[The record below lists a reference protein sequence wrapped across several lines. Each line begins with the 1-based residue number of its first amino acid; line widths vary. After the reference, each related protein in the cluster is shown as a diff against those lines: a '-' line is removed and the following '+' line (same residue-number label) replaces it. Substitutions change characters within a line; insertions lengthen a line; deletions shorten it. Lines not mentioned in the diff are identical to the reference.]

1 MKLIQIVEEKL
12 KGHDDRITHVYG
24 VLSRAL
30 ELQALYG
37 GNIEVIKTSAL
48 LHDLF
53 KYDSMDAQLAVIQD
67 KSLVKQYRHATVMY
81 HALAAAYYVRDH
93 LNIKDDLVFEAI
105 SNHVWGKI
113 NMSLETMI
121 IVVADYC
128 EPNRTFKEANIVYE
142 LAKTDLVAAY
152 VLSLEFV
159 TNYLYEQGIMP
170 HQEQLDAI
178 AFYKE
183 NK

>member
-1 MKLIQIVEEKL
+1 MDYIQIVEEKL
-12 KGHDDRITHVYG
+12 KGHEKRITHVKG
-24 VLSRAL
+24 VLARAL

-37 GNIEVIKTSAL
+37 GSTDVINTSAL
-48 LHDLF
+48 LHDLC
-53 KYDSMDAQLAVIQD
+53 KYDTIESQLSMIKD
-67 KSLVKQYRHATVMY
+67 KALVKQYNSATVMY
-81 HALAAAYYVRDH
+81 HALAAAYYV
-93 LNIKDDLVFEAI
+93 KDVLKIEDEGVFEAI
-105 SNHVWGKI
+105 SYHVWGKI
-113 NMSLETMI
+113 HMRLETMI

-128 EPNRTFKEANIVYE
+128 EPNRSFKEASIVYE
-142 LAKTDLVAAY
+142 LAKKDLVAAY

-159 TNYLYEQGIMP
+159 TNYLYEQGITP